1 MIGRANSLTNPAEVT
16 VSAQSTSTCS
26 LSLVWDES
34 LAEYDFGPGHPLA
47 PIRVQLAMRLIRE
60 FGIDVAPGVEI
71 LGDLAPIEDAS
82 LERVHDR
89 DFVAAVRAAG
99 QVPPVPDPER
109 GLGTSDDPLFSDMHR
124 AAARVCAATVT
135 AAKAVWEGSSAHGV
149 NLAGGLHHAMADRAA
164 GFCIYNDIAVAIQ
177 WLLDHGVERVAY
189 LDLDVHHGDGVQ
201 AIFWDE
207 PRVLTISI
215 HESPRTLFPGT
226 GLPTE
231 VGGPNARGSA
241 VNIALPAGTGDQG
254 WLRALHGVVPEV
266 LQAFAPTFLVSQNGV
281 DSHLEDPLAHLALT
295 IDGQR
300 MGFAAAHRWA
310 HEFADG
316 RFVAVGGGGY
326 EWVDVVPRAWTHLVA
341 EIAGRPIDPLSLL
354 PAGFAGY
361 VAERL
366 GRIAPTRMTDGA
378 TPWPRPLTQG
388 WNPSGD
394 AVDAAIAA
402 TRDAVFPSFGL
413 DPDPDGW

>member
-1 MIGRANSLTNPAEVT
+1 MA
-16 VSAQSTSTCS
+16 AQSLHVCS
-26 LSLVWDES
+26 LCLIWDEN

-60 FGIDVAPGVEI
+60 FGIDSTTGVEV
-71 LGDLAPIEDAS
+71 LGDLEPIEDAL
-82 LERVHDR
+82 LERVHSA

-99 QVPPVPDPER
+99 EVPPTPDPSR
-109 GLGTSDDPLFSDMHR
+109 GLGTSDDPVFPGMHR
-124 AAARVCAATVT
+124 AAARVCSATLAA
-135 AAKAVWEGSSAHGV
+135 AQAVWKGASAHGV

-177 WLLDHGVERVAY
+177 WLLDNGVERVAY
-189 LDLDVHHGDGVQ
+189 VDLDVHHGDGVQ
-201 AIFWDE
+201 SIFWNE
-207 PRVLTISI
+207 PKVMTISI

-226 GLPTE
+226 GLPSE
-231 VGGPNARGSA
+231 VGGPNALGSA

-266 LQAFAPTFLVSQNGV
+266 LQAFAPTFIVSQNGV

-300 MGFAAAHRWA
+300 MGFSAVHKWA
-310 HEFADG
+310 HEYAEG
-316 RFVAVGGGGY
+316 RLVAVGGGGY

-341 EIAGRPIDPLSLL
+341 EVAGHPIDPPTSL
-354 PAGFAGY
+354 PTGFAEY
-361 VAERL
+361 VSERL
-366 GRIAPTRMTDGA
+366 GRIAPLRMTDGA
-378 TPWPRPLTQG
+378 TPWARPLTQG

-402 TRDAVFPSFGL
+402 SRDAVFPFWGL
-413 DPDPDGW
+413 DPDPDAW